1 MKTIEKIVVFLC
13 AYLFCGWG
21 TLFVQNANAD
31 TDLGNLRVFAYDLR
45 YDSIPEEG
53 SELVTYTF
61 YFKSNVQPT
70 EGWLIFYND
79 LDGDDN
85 RNEKDAEV
93 GRVEIPDSVLKSRN
107 ESGEHLLPFSLSQA
121 DIPENLTGD
130 HKAYQNMTWAIEL
143 KGDSI
148 TGKYPEATEWLNTDN
163 DEYRGYNYRSYTNAE
178 GNTTGGSLYKQ
189 VREPRRMMEEH
200 KFLCPQGIAVD
211 NNPHSPYFGRVYI
224 ANAPTAKQENMP
236 KPDSLYAPGIVIYEP
251 NPATGKYKL
260 KKVVEIEDSFFHT
273 DRVEEQYQR
282 YFLHRIAVNPVNGNV
297 YFCSS
302 GSNYQS
308 AVYQLTPTDEGLD
321 WNGKINVT
329 EQLITSTGFATHP
342 LHPINS
348 FAFGPGGELYVMSA
362 AKSGTKVN
370 NSESKPRG
378 NGKIYKLTKSDK
390 NSLYYDGFVQ
400 HYKPRTTPQETAKGN
415 IIGEPFNIDPWVDAD
430 NSMVVNARGGF
441 WVTQH
446 RDAVD
451 EYAFLAQI
459 HPDNPEG
466 YQSDSTYGKNL
477 EPYFQFVMSKVKEET
492 FSRNHLSPYSTA
504 KQLLDTHTPD
514 GTLNSDYTSP
524 CGQVAI
530 YEKNGLS
537 STEAFLA
544 VGFKGRVCVFKLLYN
559 EHGTWYGFNYDW
571 MFEIPIGDKN
581 STIDGLAFDY
591 AGNLF
596 VASETRHKLYVYSL
610 PNYQPMF
617 PNNTPAMQ
625 PLAFAAADGGRLEE
639 FENAGSSTNARNN
652 LNRGKPLDDNHVA
665 TPAKFDWTV
674 DAAIVYDKKYNS
686 AFDTQWSTETNWNI
700 QRIPDTTDIPVIIR
714 SNANISN
721 INQDGYSVSGL
732 MLENGS
738 RLTIAHDGGLTV
750 GKDGIQGAADDGSS
764 ITIQNYS
771 SEYLPDQQGA
781 GYLRIHPSVKEQDM
795 PKVTVNY
802 ITKGRPDETDPL
814 SNNDLHWQYMGA
826 PGKGTNITIT
836 NHTWIYKWED
846 NQWKKKSDSFDLEPF
861 EGYAITQKDMPS
873 YTWTTTAINT
883 SHDVT
888 LEQKGNH
895 IFANSYLAPID
906 VTAFTDYEDAE
917 NNPEDD
923 FVGDVQKTFYLYNTG
938 SWSDWRNAVNSD
950 SDGKDTDGDGV
961 KEGVQGQAAG
971 QYTAIPVLSARNL
984 TENTTIAP
992 MQGVYVKAT
1001 GSGTIRLNYKKH
1013 VWDTDK
1019 PGTTPM
1025 RAPEKTHSPDLL
1037 RRIRIQAY
1045 GENSGSDRMYILQ
1058 DMRCTPDYDNGY
1070 DGKNMNAAGQVNIY
1084 TNEPCGKMEI
1094 SSTNHIDSMYI
1105 GFRAGPDT
1113 TYTLRFTSLIGDSLC
1128 IKDLANDSIIALY
1141 EDSTYTFYAPAKS
1154 VNNMRFQVLLHPNP
1168 ADDYSDTDNNSG
1180 TTTDVDNVSTSQLW
1194 MADQHLCI
1202 SNQKANSTAK
1212 IYSVSGQLLISEK
1225 FNYQIDI
1232 PVYNLTTGVY
1242 ILEVNN
1248 ERYKFIRQN

>member
-31 TDLGNLRVFAYDLR
+31 IDPGNLRVFAYGLR
-45 YDSIPEEG
+45 VVY
-53 SELVTYTF
+53 SEATETYTF
-61 YFKSNVQPT
+61 YFKSTSAPKSGELV
-70 EGWLIFYND
+70 FYYD
-79 LDGDDN
+79 KDGDEN
-85 RNEKDAEV
+85 QNELSSIV
-93 GRVEIPDSVLKSRN
+93 GRYTIPSSELTTKNAD
-107 ESGEHLLPFSLSQA
+107 GEYDFSLDKK
-121 DIPENLTGD
+121 DIPV
-130 HKAYQNMTWAIEL
+130 KALDKQAYLNMTWAIEL
-143 KGDSI
+143 KGDKI
-148 TGKYPEATEWLNTDN
+148 IGRNPEATEKLDYSSEHKDWSYN
-163 DEYRGYNYRSYTNAE
+163 RGSYQGTSNKLSNGE
-178 GNTTGGSLYKQ
+178 GALQAQ
-189 VREPRRMMEEH
+189 VKEPRRMMEEH
-200 KFLCPQGIAVD
+200 KFLCPQGIAID

-224 ANAPTAKQENMP
+224 ANAPTAKQADIP
-236 KPDSLYAPGIVIYEP
+236 SSPYAQGIVIYEP
-251 NPATGKYKL
+251 DPTTGKYIL

-273 DRVEEQYQR
+273 DKVEEQYQR
-282 YFLHRIAVNPVNGNV
+282 YFLHRIAVNPVSGNV

-308 AVYQLTPTDEGLD
+308 AVYQLKPTPDGLD
-321 WNGKINVT
+321 WANKINVT
-329 EQLITSTGFATHP
+329 EQLITASGFATHP

-362 AKSGTKVN
+362 AKSGTRVN
-370 NSESKPRG
+370 DSESKPRG

-466 YQSDSTYGKNL
+466 YQSNSTYGKNL
-477 EPYFQFVMSKVKEET
+477 EPYFQFVMSKVTEET
-492 FSRNHLSPYSTA
+492 FSRNHLSPYSTT

-610 PNYQPMF
+610 PNYQPML
-617 PNNTPAMQ
+617 PNNSPAMQ
-625 PLAFAAADGGRLEE
+625 PLTFEKVNGGRLEN
-639 FENAGSSTNARNN
+639 FENAGSSTDARNN

-674 DAAIVYDKKYNS
+674 DAAIVYDQKYNS
-686 AFDTQWSTETNWNI
+686 AFDTQWSTKENWNI
-700 QRIPDTTDIPVIIR
+700 QRIPGEEDIPVIIR
-714 SNANISN
+714 SNAIIRSTAD
-721 INQDGYSVSGL
+721 IKGEHSVSGL

-738 RLTIAHDGGLTV
+738 HLTIAHDGGLTV
-750 GKDGIQGAADDGSS
+750 GEGGITGATDNGSS
-764 ITIQNYS
+764 ITIQNHS
-771 SEYLPDQQGA
+771 TIHPDKIEEGA
-781 GYLRIHPSVKEQDM
+781 GYLRIHPSLAQETM
-795 PKVTVNY
+795 PRVTVDY
-802 ITKGRPDETDPL
+802 HTKSQPSEAAGLEN
-814 SNNDLHWQYMGA
+814 SNDDRLWQYFGA
-826 PGKGTNITIT
+826 PGDNTTISIS
-836 NHTWIYKWED
+836 NHTWIY
-846 NQWKKKSDSFDLEPF
+846 QWVASDGVESGYWNEKLGTFPLTKF
-861 EGYAITQKDMPS
+861 MGYAITQAYMPS
-873 YTWTTTAINT
+873 YEWTTTPIN
-883 SHDVT
+883 
-888 LEQKGNH
+888 QNH
-895 IFANSYLAPID
+895 EVSWLGGDYIFANSYLAPIN
-906 VTAFTDYEDAE
+906 VAAF
-917 NNPEDD
+917 EDD
-923 FVGDVQKTFYLYNTG
+923 KDFEGGVDKVFYIFNTG
-938 SWSDWRNAVNSD
+938 SWNEWRNSIEDDEHDKTNALTSNQS
-950 SDGKDTDGDGV
+950 
-961 KEGVQGQAAG
+961 AG
-971 QYTAIPVLSARNL
+971 QYTAISVESAKNL
-984 TENTTIAP
+984 DPNYDRLTIAP
-992 MQGVYVKAT
+992 MQGVYVRSKGPGKIKLDYT
-1001 GSGTIRLNYKKH
+1001 KH
-1013 VWDTDK
+1013 VWETEN
-1019 PGTTPM
+1019 PGTTAM
-1025 RAPEKTHSPDLL
+1025 RAPEKTVSPDLL

-1045 GENSGSDRMYILQ
+1045 GKNSGSDRMYILQ
-1058 DMRCTPDYDNGY
+1058 DMSCTPDYDNGY
-1070 DGKNMNAAGQVNIY
+1070 DGKNINAKGQVNIY

-1094 SSTNHIDSMYI
+1094 SSTNQIDGMYI

-1141 EDSTYTFYAPAKS
+1141 EDSTYTFYAAAKS

-1168 ADDYSDTDNNSG
+1168 ADDYSNTDNSG
-1180 TTTDVDNVSTSQLW
+1180 TTTDLDNVSTSQMW
-1194 MADQHLCI
+1194 ITDQHLCI